1 MPNLL
6 ALTSHRGLSEG
17 VLTLPPPPPVFL
29 FEKDILPSMPCSL
42 LVDILGM
49 QNSHRSKSQSVGN
62 GGDGGRENQ
71 MKEGGAVS
79 AASASRAAQSA
90 SLSESEDS
98 AFRRW

>member
-42 LVDILGM
+42 LVDILGCRT
-49 QNSHRSKSQSVGN
+49 HIYPGRS
-62 GGDGGRENQ
+62 
-71 MKEGGAVS
+71 
-79 AASASRAAQSA
+79 
-90 SLSESEDS
+90 
-98 AFRRW
+98 RRGMVETEAGKTK